1 MSPVDQARALF
12 QAGRISE
19 AVALMERAAEA
30 GDSEA
35 NFAVAN
41 WRLFGEHGPRDPAA
55 AHRHL
60 RKAGEKGD
68 VAAIRVRAFLTA
80 NGTGCE
86 PDPQKAARMLQKI
99 ARRDPYSA
107 LQVDMLARMAGRA
120 SAKGAKRERLSQDPL
135 VEMVRGLFTPE
146 ECGYVMKRAEP
157 SLRPSFVVDH
167 LTGREML
174 NPVRSSYDMHF
185 GPMQEDL
192 VINAFNRRLAAATGT
207 QASSGE
213 PLYILRYTPGQ
224 EFKPHFDA
232 LPGVTNQ
239 RAWTALV
246 YLNDGYAGGDTHFLK
261 LGLTARGG
269 VGDALIFRNVDSGG
283 RGDPRTEHAGLP
295 VTAGVKWLASRW
307 IRQRAYDPFNPD

>member
-1 MSPVDQARALF
+1 MNPVDQARALF
-12 QAGRISE
+12 QSGRTGE
-19 AVALMERAAEA
+19 AVAQMERAAGA
-30 GDSEA
+30 GDAEA
-35 NFAVAN
+35 NFALAN
-41 WRLFGEHGPRDPAA
+41 WRLFGQYGPRDEAA

-60 RKAGEKGD
+60 RRAGEMGHIP
-68 VAAIRVRAFLTA
+68 AIRVRAFLTA

-86 PDPQKAARMLQKI
+86 ANPQKALRMLQKI

-107 LQVDMLARMAGRA
+107 VQVDLLARMASR
-120 SAKGAKRERLSQDPL
+120 SAGKGARRERLSDDPL
-135 VEMVRGLFTPE
+135 VEMVRGLFTAE
-146 ECGYVMKRAEP
+146 ECAYVMKRAEP
-157 SLRPSFVVDH
+157 ALRPSFVVDH
-167 LTGREML
+167 ATGQEIL
-174 NPVRSSYDMHF
+174 NPVRSSYDTHF

-207 QASSGE
+207 RAEFGE

-224 EFKPHFDA
+224 EFRPHFDA

-246 YLNDGYAGGDTHFLK
+246 YLNDGYSGGETHFLK

-269 VGDALIFRNVDSGG
+269 VGDALVFRNVDGEG

-307 IRQRAYDPFNPD
+307 IRERRYDPFNPD